1 MTPTA
6 TIRIMRSVSY
16 ASYRPALPVGER
28 CSHARVIHDGRAPNE
43 WDWTIDAVKAEMQA
57 LWDNALDPR
66 LTWAQHAD
74 YRGSLKTLI
83 GKAKQGTLVI
93 SEHSGAD
100 AKVIRDVILELRPV
114 LKEDARPAFG
124 RRPRRLRLYYGE
136 PATVEFVLLGLH
148 LDTKEAAESGNN
160 EQNEAIEEA
169 IQRAH
174 NWARAA

>member
-1 MTPTA
+1 
-6 TIRIMRSVSY
+6 MRSVSVAFY
-16 ASYRPALPVGER
+16 KPALPIGER
-28 CSHARVIHDGRAPNE
+28 CSHARVIHDGRASNE
-43 WDWTIDAVKAEMQA
+43 WDWSIDAMKAEMQS
-57 LWDNALDPR
+57 LWENKLDPR

-93 SEHSGAD
+93 SEYSGAD
-100 AKVIRDVILELRPV
+100 AKVIRDVILELRPA

-136 PATVEFVLLGLH
+136 PAAMEFTLLGLH
-148 LDTKEAAESGNN
+148 LDTKEAAESGKD

-174 NWARAA
+174 AWARAA